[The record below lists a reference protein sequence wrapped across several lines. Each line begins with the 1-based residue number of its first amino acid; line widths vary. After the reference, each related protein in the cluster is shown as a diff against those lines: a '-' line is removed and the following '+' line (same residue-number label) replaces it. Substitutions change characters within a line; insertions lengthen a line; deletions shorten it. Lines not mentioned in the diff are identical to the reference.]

1 MSTDNE
7 EEKKCDSVFAKPES
21 FIPSEY
27 RWPKKGDRLLRA
39 VGDLVQG
46 VTFAE
51 RVYER
56 DVLIWDGYFKAGAML
71 VHQCERGDNLDR
83 HTLVYPILFCYR
95 HGLELAMKCIISR
108 YDQFA
113 EIPTRHDLW
122 ELWGIC
128 KTVILEQG
136 SDGENEVLGVIEQIV
151 KEFHDLDQGSF
162 SFRYS
167 TDKKGMVIPLPDVPV
182 DLANIKDVMT
192 GVVYFFDGVDAQL
205 DYNRDSSSP

>member
-1 MSTDNE
+1 MSTENE
-7 EEKKCDSVFAKPES
+7 EEKKCDSVFAKPEN
-21 FIPSEY
+21 FIPLKF
-27 RWPKKGDRLLRA
+27 RWPKKGDRLLGA
-39 VGDLVQG
+39 VGDLPQG

-51 RVYER
+51 RVFER
-56 DVLIWDGYFKAGAML
+56 DVLIWDGYFNAGTVL
-71 VHQCERGDNLDR
+71 VDQCERGDNLDR

-113 EIPTRHDLW
+113 EIPKHHDLW
-122 ELWGIC
+122 MLWGVC

-136 SDGENEVLGVIEQIV
+136 SDGENEALRAVEQIV

-182 DLANIKDVMT
+182 DLTKIKDVMT
-192 GVVYFFDGVDAQL
+192 GVVHFFDGVDAQL
-205 DYNRDSSSP
+205 DCNRDFSLP